1 MPTPKQYFDL
11 PLETLRVIAGWAV
24 SCAERALPI
33 YKAWNP
39 GDPRPQAA
47 IDGAREFADGGKRTA
62 KLRVLAM
69 DAYRASLETGDP
81 AASAAARA
89 ASLAA
94 ASAYTHPFAD
104 VNQAKHILGPAAY
117 AALAVEIRNDNNH
130 NLGDAEIRQAVDLA
144 RREIV
149 DLLLK
154 MPRQPEGK
162 IRLDKLMYD
171 LDMGLREK
179 AGKSSDEMDIIR
191 ETKK

>member
-1 MPTPKQYFDL
+1 MASPKEYFDL
-11 PLETLRVIAGWAV
+11 PLETLRVITGWAAG
-24 SCAERALPI
+24 CAERALPI

-47 IDGAREFADGGKRTA
+47 IEGAREFAAGGKRTA
-62 KLRVLAM
+62 KLRVLAL

-89 ASLAA
+89 TSLAA

-117 AALAVEIRNDNNH
+117 AALAVEISHDDNH
-130 NLGDAEIRQAVDLA
+130 NSGYTEIRRAVDLA

-154 MPRQPEGK
+154 MPCQPEGK
-162 IRLDKLMYD
+162 SRLDILTYD
-171 LDMGLREK
+171 LDMGLRER
-179 AGKSSDEMDIIR
+179 AGMSSEEMDIIR
-191 ETKK
+191 VAKL

>member
-1 MPTPKQYFDL
+1 MASPKEYFDL

-24 SCAERALPI
+24 CCAERTLPF